1 MGSTNVMGGSADGKG
16 WVIIQK
22 NWQPQSLAE
31 QSRDFKFPLFRPSAS
46 EGLYAPSLFGQ
57 ASNAWKTLAAMT
69 YDNKCKHELPH
80 HISRQIR
87 APKRFKGAGNGQNV
101 VGGGDVGAKS
111 GSARAIKKKAPLT
124 KFKGTNNDDH
134 YSNVRTDMVRA
145 SGGAKSRKKK

>member
-1 MGSTNVMGGSADGKG
+1 MGSTNVMGGNVDGKG

-46 EGLYAPSLFGQ
+46 EGLYAPSPFGQ

-69 YDNKCKHELPH
+69 YDNECKHELPH

-87 APKRFKGAGNGQNV
+87 PPKRFKRTGNGQKV
-101 VGGGDVGAKS
+101 VGGGGVGAKS
-111 GSARAIKKKAPLT
+111 GSTRAIKKKAPLT
-124 KFKGTNNDDH
+124 KFKGTSNDYH
-134 YSNVRTDMVRA
+134 YSNVKTNMVRA
-145 SGGAKSRKKK
+145 SGGAKSKKRK